1 MPVPHVPLRLE
12 VSAYLADSRGRACPQ
27 PIIDLA
33 LALKRHPLV
42 ELWADDPAAYGDLLA
57 FCEATGHTLVSV
69 NRAPLQAVLRRKAP
83 PAQSP

>member
-1 MPVPHVPLRLE
+1 MPVRHALPRLE

-42 ELWADDPAAYGDLLA
+42 ELWADDPAASADVTA
-57 FCEATGHTLVSV
+57 FCEATGHTLVTV
-69 NRAPLQAVLRRKAP
+69 TQPPLQVLVRHK
-83 PAQSP
+83 AQSP